1 MPSEAFREF
10 RRHFVV
16 GGLLFEPVP
25 VQTLSV
31 TPIRQKRCRLKRHP

>member
-31 TPIRQKRCRLKRHP
+31 TPIRQKKDAV